1 MFNNEQNN
9 QNKQIEKIDEE
20 PKTEENIEDEKNIL
34 EDMPNSEENNLKQ
47 DKGDKLFE
55 GYNGNNCQLRS
66 TNAQSTIK
74 NEEEQKDKE
83 EENNS
88 HIPYLI
94 NIVPG
99 QDESQYQDIINNYCK
114 ERKPDSQLK
123 EFEQEQE
130 INRESH
136 PNENDEKKDENNGTI
151 DNNNMEI
158 DNESH
163 VITNENINIPNQNQN
178 NEITINLNDINN
190 THDMVIDNENPNIEL
205 INENHN
211 NQINNENHIA
221 LINNINNQ
229 IENLDLNENIENEIE
244 EENEIEDGNDNIQ
257 FPQINNNI
265 QIFPNNDYFGVEL
278 NLSQHYDNND
288 EKFDGNFVLPESNQ
302 PPHFSLFQDEPEFH
316 LGNEF
321 QMIMEEDDFD
331 NGIND
336 NNNIGDDFFNS
347 NLNTQDTEEHNN
359 G

>member
-9 QNKQIEKIDEE
+9 LNKQIEKIDEE
-20 PKTEENIEDEKNIL
+20 PKTEENIEDEKKIP
-34 EDMPNSEENNLKQ
+34 EDMPNSEENNRKE

-88 HIPYLI
+88 HLI

-114 ERKPDSQLK
+114 ERKPDSLLK
-123 EFEQEQE
+123 EFELEQE

-136 PNENDEKKDENNGTI
+136 LNENDEKKDENNVTI

-244 EENEIEDGNDNIQ
+244 EENEIEDGNDNVQ

-265 QIFPNNDYFGVEL
+265 QIFPNNNLFGEEL
-278 NLSQHYDNND
+278 NLSQHYDDND
-288 EKFDGNFVLPESNQ
+288 EILDENFVLPESNQ
-302 PPHFSLFQDEPEFH
+302 PHFSLLQNGPEFH

-331 NGIND
+331 NGINN
-336 NNNIGDDFFNS
+336 NNNIGDYFFNS
-347 NLNTQDTEEHNN
+347 DLNTQDTEEHNN

>member
-9 QNKQIEKIDEE
+9 LNKQIEKIDEE
-20 PKTEENIEDEKNIL
+20 PKTEENIEDEKKIQ

-88 HIPYLI
+88 HLPYLI

-99 QDESQYQDIINNYCK
+99 QDESQILDILQ
-114 ERKPDSQLK
+114 ERKPDSLLK
-123 EFEQEQE
+123 EFELEQE

-151 DNNNMEI
+151 DNNNNMEI

-288 EKFDGNFVLPESNQ
+288 EKLDENFVLPESNQ
-302 PPHFSLFQDEPEFH
+302 PHFSLLQNGPEFH

>member
-20 PKTEENIEDEKNIL
+20 PKTEENIEDEKKIL
-34 EDMPNSEENNLKQ
+34 EDMPNSEENNRKE

-66 TNAQSTIK
+66 TNAQSTIN

-88 HIPYLI
+88 LLI
-94 NIVPG
+94 KLVSG
-99 QDESQYQDIINNYCK
+99 QDESQYQDLFYNNCK
-114 ERKPDSQLK
+114 ERKPDSPLK

-158 DNESH
+158 DDESS
-163 VITNENINIPNQNQN
+163 IINNENINISNQNQK
-178 NEITINLNDINN
+178 NEITINNEKENENSQNLNDINN
-190 THDMVIDNENPNIEL
+190 THDMVIDNEN
-205 INENHN
+205 
-211 NQINNENHIA
+211 NNE
-221 LINNINNQ
+221 LINNINNR
-229 IENLDLNENIENEIE
+229 IGNLNLNENAKNENED
-244 EENEIEDGNDNIQ
+244 ENANIQ
-257 FPQINNNI
+257 IPQINNII
-265 QIFPNNDYFGVEL
+265 QMPPNDNLFGEEL
-278 NLSQHYDNND
+278 NHSQDYDDSD
-288 EKFDGNFVLPESNQ
+288 ERLNPNIVLPESNY
-302 PPHFSLFQDEPEFH
+302 PHNRIPFSLIQNGSEFH

>member
-9 QNKQIEKIDEE
+9 LNKQIEKIDEE
-20 PKTEENIEDEKNIL
+20 PKTEENIEDEKKIQ

-66 TNAQSTIK
+66 TNAQSTIN

-88 HIPYLI
+88 RLI

-99 QDESQYQDIINNYCK
+99 QDESQILDILQ
-114 ERKPDSQLK
+114 ERKPDSLLK
-123 EFEQEQE
+123 EFELEQE

-136 PNENDEKKDENNGTI
+136 LNENDEKKDENNVTI

-265 QIFPNNDYFGVEL
+265 QIFPNNNLFGEEL
-278 NLSQHYDNND
+278 NLSQHYDDSD
-288 EKFDGNFVLPESNQ
+288 ERLDENFVLPESNQ
-302 PPHFSLFQDEPEFH
+302 PHFSLLQNGPEFH

>member
-1 MFNNEQNN
+1 MQ
-9 QNKQIEKIDEE
+9 
-20 PKTEENIEDEKNIL
+20 
-34 EDMPNSEENNLKQ
+34 
-47 DKGDKLFE
+47 
-55 GYNGNNCQLRS
+55 
-66 TNAQSTIK
+66 
-74 NEEEQKDKE
+74 
-83 EENNS
+83 
-88 HIPYLI
+88 
-94 NIVPG
+94 
-99 QDESQYQDIINNYCK
+99 
-114 ERKPDSQLK
+114 ERKPDSLLK
-123 EFEQEQE
+123 EFELEQE

-136 PNENDEKKDENNGTI
+136 LNENDEKKDENNGTI
-151 DNNNMEI
+151 DNNNNMEI

-265 QIFPNNDYFGVEL
+265 QIFPNNNLFGEEL
-278 NLSQHYDNND
+278 NLSQHYDDND
-288 EKFDGNFVLPESNQ
+288 EILDENFVLPESNQ
-302 PPHFSLFQDEPEFH
+302 PHFSLLQDGPEFH

>member
-9 QNKQIEKIDEE
+9 LNKQIEKIDEE
-20 PKTEENIEDEKNIL
+20 PKTEENIEDEKKIQ

-66 TNAQSTIK
+66 TNAQSTIN

-88 HIPYLI
+88 RLI

-99 QDESQYQDIINNYCK
+99 QDESQILDILQ
-114 ERKPDSQLK
+114 ERKPDSLLK
-123 EFEQEQE
+123 EFELEQE

-136 PNENDEKKDENNGTI
+136 LNENDEKKDENNVTI

-190 THDMVIDNENPNIEL
+190 TLDMVIDNENPNIEL

-265 QIFPNNDYFGVEL
+265 QIFPNNNLFGEEL
-278 NLSQHYDNND
+278 NLSQHYDDSD
-288 EKFDGNFVLPESNQ
+288 ERLDENFVLPESNQ
-302 PPHFSLFQDEPEFH
+302 PHFSLLQNGPEFH

>member
-9 QNKQIEKIDEE
+9 LNKQIEKIDEE

-88 HIPYLI
+88 HLI
-94 NIVPG
+94 KIVSG
-99 QDESQYQDIINNYCK
+99 QDESQYQEIFNKNCK
-114 ERKPDSQLK
+114 ERKPDFFLK

-136 PNENDEKKDENNGTI
+136 LNENDEKKDENNVTI

-163 VITNENINIPNQNQN
+163 VITNENINILNQNQN

-244 EENEIEDGNDNIQ
+244 EENEIHIQ

-278 NLSQHYDNND
+278 NHSQDYDDSD
-288 EKFDGNFVLPESNQ
+288 ERLRLDENFVLPESNQ
-302 PPHFSLFQDEPEFH
+302 PHFSLLQNGPEFH

>member
-9 QNKQIEKIDEE
+9 LNKQIEKIDEE
-20 PKTEENIEDEKNIL
+20 PKTEENIEDEKNIP

-74 NEEEQKDKE
+74 NEEEQKDKK

-88 HIPYLI
+88 HLI

-114 ERKPDSQLK
+114 ERKPDSLLK

-136 PNENDEKKDENNGTI
+136 LNENDEKKDENNVTI

-178 NEITINLNDINN
+178 NEITINLNNINN

-244 EENEIEDGNDNIQ
+244 EENEIEDEKYNIQ

-278 NLSQHYDNND
+278 NHSQDYDDSD
-288 EKFDGNFVLPESNQ
+288 ERLDENFVLPESNQ
-302 PPHFSLFQDEPEFH
+302 PPHFSLLQDGPEFH

>member
-9 QNKQIEKIDEE
+9 LNKQIEKIDEE
-20 PKTEENIEDEKNIL
+20 PKTEENIEDEKKIQ

-88 HIPYLI
+88 HLPYLI

-99 QDESQYQDIINNYCK
+99 QDESQILDILQ
-114 ERKPDSQLK
+114 ERKPDSLLK
-123 EFEQEQE
+123 EFELEQE

-151 DNNNMEI
+151 DNNNNMEI

-163 VITNENINIPNQNQN
+163 VITNENINISNQNQN

-229 IENLDLNENIENEIE
+229 IENLNLNENIENEIE
-244 EENEIEDGNDNIQ
+244 EENEIHIQ

-265 QIFPNNDYFGVEL
+265 QIFQNNDYFGVEL
-278 NLSQHYDNND
+278 NHSQDYDDSD
-288 EKFDGNFVLPESNQ
+288 ERLRLDENFVLPESNQ
-302 PPHFSLFQDEPEFH
+302 PHFSLLQDGPEFH